1 MVGLQ
6 VKIVQVSHP
15 MPDQITLRRKVY
27 DVLETTEKRSKLSS
41 VIDIGLVVLIVVNIL
56 SVVLESVESMNSRF
70 GALFEYIEI
79 FSVAVFTI
87 EYLMR
92 LWVCPEDPI
101 EGADKNPRLKHMR
114 SPMAV
119 IDILAILPFYL
130 TYLFAIDLRFL
141 RVLRLLRILKLTR
154 YSSAMTM
161 LLDVFKEEA
170 SAFFAGFFI
179 LMVLLILAA
188 SGAYLAE
195 HQIQPE
201 KFGSIPAAMWWS
213 MATLTTVGYGDV
225 TPVTVAGKIFG
236 ACVTIVGIGM
246 AALPAGILANGLAT
260 QLNRKREVMA
270 EQFRM
275 ALQDGNIDDQEADV
289 IEELRKDLGVSVNVA
304 NGILETVQKNKV
316 KTKLHFCPNC
326 GESLSQY
333 VKETV

>member
-1 MVGLQ
+1 M
-6 VKIVQVSHP
+6 S
-15 MPDQITLRRKVY
+15 DQNTLRRKIY
-27 DVLETTEKRSKLSS
+27 DVLEATENRTGLSS
-41 VIDIGLVVLIVVNIL
+41 FIDIALVVLIVVNIL
-56 SVVLESVESMNSRF
+56 SVVLESVESMNVRF

-79 FSVAVFTI
+79 FSVAVFTL
-87 EYLMR
+87 EYMVR

-101 EGADKNPRLKHMR
+101 EGADPNPRLKHMR

-195 HQIQPE
+195 HQVQPV

-225 TPVTVAGKIFG
+225 TPVTVAGKVFG

-270 EQFRM
+270 EEFRV
-275 ALQDGNIDDQEADV
+275 ALQDGKLDEREKGA
-289 IEELRKDLGVSVNVA
+289 IEELRRDLGVSVNVA
-304 NGILETVQKNKV
+304 NTILESVQKNKS
-316 KTKLHFCPNC
+316 KGEMHYCPHC
-326 GESLSQY
+326 GKSLAEY
-333 VKETV
+333 AETVD

>member
-1 MVGLQ
+1 M
-6 VKIVQVSHP
+6 S
-15 MPDQITLRRKVY
+15 DQNTLRRKIY
-27 DVLETTEKRSKLSS
+27 DVLEATENRTGLSS
-41 VIDIGLVVLIVVNIL
+41 FIDIALVVLIVVNIL
-56 SVVLESVESMNSRF
+56 SVVLESVESMNVRF

-79 FSVAVFTI
+79 FSVAVFTL
-87 EYLMR
+87 EYMVR

-101 EGADKNPRLKHMR
+101 EGADPNPRLKHMR

-195 HQIQPE
+195 HQVQPV

-225 TPVTVAGKIFG
+225 TPVTVAGKVFG

-270 EQFRM
+270 EEFRV
-275 ALQDGNIDDQEADV
+275 ALQDGKLDEHEKGA
-289 IEELRKDLGVSVNVA
+289 IEELRRDLGISVNVA
-304 NGILETVQKNKV
+304 NTILESVQKNKS
-316 KTKLHFCPNC
+316 KGELHYCPHC
-326 GESLSQY
+326 GESLAEY
-333 VKETV
+333 AKTAD

>member
-1 MVGLQ
+1 MSEQ
-6 VKIVQVSHP
+6 P
-15 MPDQITLRRKVY
+15 TLRRKLY
-27 DVLETTEKRSKLSS
+27 NLLESTEDRSGLSAF
-41 VIDIGLVVLIVVNIL
+41 IDIALVILIVINIL
-56 SVVLESVESMNSRF
+56 SVVLESVESMSNRF
-70 GALFEYIEI
+70 GVVFEYIEVM
-79 FSVAVFTI
+79 SVAVFTI
-87 EYLMR
+87 EYLVR

-101 EGADKNPRLKHMR
+101 EGANPNPRLKHMR
-114 SPMAV
+114 SPMSV

-161 LLDVFKEEA
+161 LLDVFREEA

-195 HQIQPE
+195 HEVQPE

-270 EQFRM
+270 DQFRA
-275 ALQDGNIDDQEADV
+275 ALEDDNIDEQEADA
-289 IEELRKDLGVSVNVA
+289 IEELRKDLGISVNVA
-304 NGILETVQKNKV
+304 NTILESVQKNK
-316 KTKLHFCPNC
+316 TKSQLLYCPHC
-326 GESLSQY
+326 GGSLAEFTNANESSSL
-333 VKETV
+333 